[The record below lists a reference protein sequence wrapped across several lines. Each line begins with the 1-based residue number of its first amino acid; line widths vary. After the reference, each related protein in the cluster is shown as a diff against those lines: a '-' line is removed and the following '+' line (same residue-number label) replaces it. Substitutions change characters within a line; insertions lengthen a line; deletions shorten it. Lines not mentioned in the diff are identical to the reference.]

1 VEEPEMALLTMLQSM
16 DNLASMVEIQEVIM
30 VLDPTEMEL
39 AMEGTLTTLVV
50 ELDFLQALMVQ
61 QMHQHLMLEDS
72 GRDTEGQS
80 WQAHKVVLVVVE
92 LDQILTTIGTKV
104 VVVATLEVHKH
115 LTLVKEAVA
124 VHTLLQTSK
133 TKLF

>member
-1 VEEPEMALLTMLQSM
+1 
-16 DNLASMVEIQEVIM
+16 M

-39 AMEGTLTTLVV
+39 AMEGTLTTLAVG
-50 ELDFLQALMVQ
+50 LDFLQALMVQ

-80 WQAHKVVLVVVE
+80 WRARKEVLVVVE
-92 LDQILTTIGTKV
+92 LDQTLTTIGTKV

-115 LTLVKEAVA
+115 LTLVKEVVA
-124 VHTLLQTSK
+124 VHTLVQTSK